1 MIAAFYGGELVWRE
15 RDRKLN
21 EIIDSTPVPSW
32 VMTVPKILAIFVVLL
47 VINFVGMLTGL
58 AYQLIQGAPQL
69 GLAQYLGWFI
79 VPAAIDGLLIAVLA
93 VVLQILSPNKYVGW
107 GLLFIW
113 FVGTIFLNNMGYSNP
128 LYAFPQSPTVP
139 LSDFVGAGSFWKGA
153 LTLQFY
159 WACFALILAVIAHLL
174 WPRGTDLGLKVRLA
188 RAARQ
193 RKTAPLAIAG
203 VAAVAMAAT
212 GAYAYH
218 NIKTLNRYE
227 TSDEVEKY
235 SADLERKYLKYENL
249 PRPVV
254 TKVVL
259 DAQLF
264 PAERR
269 LLVNGRYDLRN
280 DTTAPIRDVH
290 VRSGDRDIE
299 WLKLDL
305 AGARLVSDDAK
316 FGYRIY
322 RFDAPLA
329 PGRDVGADLHLALVA
344 PRLPGRKSRHRP
356 ARKRHL
362 REQFP
367 VRADHRHGPPGTAQ
381 RPHPAPPPG
390 PARRT
395 AHGQA
400 RGPVGDRQELHR
412 DRLGPVRHHA
422 DHRRRPDPDRAG
434 QPRRP
439 TTTQGGRRTAR
450 FVSPAPILN
459 FFSIQSAD
467 YQVATRNHNGVELVG
482 LLPARPRLERAQ
494 DAEGD
499 GVVARLLPR
508 QLRPLSVQLCADHR
522 IPRLCQFR
530 AGVRGDDALFGID
543 RLQRQHQRP
552 DQDRLHDLRHRA
564 RDRAPIL
571 GAPGDRRRD
580 PGRHADQRDA
590 RPIFGADGDE
600 EALRPRPDPPL
611 PQA

>member
-79 VPAAIDGLLIAVLA
+79 IPAAIDGLLIAVLA

-259 DAQLF
+259 DA
-264 PAERR
+264 PA
-269 LLVNGRYDLRN
+269 VPGR
-280 DTTAPIRDVH
+280 TAPARQRPLRPAQRHRRADPRRPCPQRRSRH
-290 VRSGDRDIE
+290 RMAQARPRRRAAGQRRRQVRLSHLSLRRP
-299 WLKLDL
+299 
-305 AGARLVSDDAK
+305 ARA
-316 FGYRIY
+316 R
-322 RFDAPLA
+322 
-329 PGRDVGADLHLALVA
+329 RDVGTDLHLALLA
-344 PRLPGRKSRHRP
+344 PRLPRRQSRHRP
-356 ARKRHL
+356 DREWHL
-362 REQFP
+362 RQQFP
-367 VRADHRHGPPGTAQ
+367 VRADHRHGAPGPAQ

-400 RGPVGDRQELHR
+400 RGPLGDRAR
-412 DRLGPVRHHA
+412 TTSAPTGSGPTSR
-422 DHRRRPDPDRAG
+422 
-434 QPRRP
+434 
-439 TTTQGGRRTAR
+439 
-450 FVSPAPILN
+450 
-459 FFSIQSAD
+459 
-467 YQVATRNHNGVELVG
+467 
-482 LLPARPRLERAQ
+482 
-494 DAEGD
+494 
-499 GVVARLLPR
+499 
-508 QLRPLSVQLCADHR
+508 
-522 IPRLCQFR
+522 
-530 AGVRGDDALFGID
+530 
-543 RLQRQHQRP
+543 
-552 DQDRLHDLRHRA
+552 
-564 RDRAPIL
+564 
-571 GAPGDRRRD
+571 
-580 PGRHADQRDA
+580 
-590 RPIFGADGDE
+590 
-600 EALRPRPDPPL
+600 
-611 PQA
+611 